1 MKGFGGCL
9 ALGLLAAT
17 TLRGPSVTPG
27 LDVLREDGSL
37 LAGKRVGLI
46 TNHTGVALD
55 GTPAVQVLQDLGL
68 SVVALFA
75 PEHGYRGDVA
85 AGEPVASRGADASA
99 PPVLSLYGETRQ
111 PTDEMLSGIDVLVF
125 DIQDVGVRFYTYVS
139 TMKLAMEAAARNN
152 IEFLVLDRPN
162 PNGGERVEGPILD
175 PEFRSFV
182 GISEIPLLHGMTV
195 GELANLFKR
204 TMPGGE
210 VLRLTVVPVRGWKRE
225 MLWGDTGLPWR
236 PPSPNLRT
244 VTSALAYP
252 AFGLLEGIN
261 VSEGR
266 GVDETFERAGAP
278 WIDRA
283 LLSESMR
290 GRSLRGVRFE
300 PTSFVPRDIP
310 AAPEP
315 KYRDETC
322 HGVKL
327 LIDEPRNFE
336 AVRTGLSAIAT
347 IRDLFPQSFSWVRR
361 GDGYW
366 LDRLLGTDRPR
377 QSIEAGVGVDEIVSR
392 ERPRVEAFRRLR
404 ATCLLY

>member
-1 MKGFGGCL
+1 M
-9 ALGLLAAT
+9 
-17 TLRGPSVTPG
+17 
-27 LDVLREDGSL
+27 
-37 LAGKRVGLI
+37 LAGKRVGLL

-55 GTPAVQVLQDLGL
+55 GTPAVQVLQEDLGL

-85 AGEPVASRGADASA
+85 AGESVASRRADAKA

-111 PTDEMLSGIDVLVF
+111 PTDDMLSGIDVLVF
-125 DIQDVGVRFYTYVS
+125 DIQDVGVRFYTYIS

-152 IEFLVLDRPN
+152 IEFVVLDRPN

-204 TMPGGE
+204 TMPGGD
-210 VLRLTVVPVRGWKRE
+210 VLRLSVVPVRGWKRE
-225 MLWGDTGLPWR
+225 MLWSDTGLPWR

-244 VTSALAYP
+244 ATSALAYP

-266 GVDETFERAGAP
+266 GVEETFERIGAP
-278 WIDRA
+278 WIDRV
-283 LLSESMR
+283 LLSESMG
-290 GRSLRGVRFE
+290 GRRLRGVRFE
-300 PTSFVPRDIP
+300 ATSFVPRDLP
-310 AAPEP
+310 ASPKP
-315 KYRDETC
+315 KYRDEPC

-327 LIDEPRNFE
+327 RIDEPRDFE

-347 IRDLFPQSFSWVRR
+347 IRKLFPHSFSWVRR
-361 GDGYW
+361 GDRYW
-366 LDRLLGTDRPR
+366 VDLLLGTDRPR
-377 QSIEAGVGVDEIVSR
+377 RAIEAGVGVDEIVSR
-392 ERPRVEAFRRLR
+392 EQPGVEAFRRLR
-404 ATCLLY
+404 AACLLY